1 MIRIFHQRITIVR
14 ARKPA
19 ERSINDELQ
28 WVGDSLGLFNVRDKD
43 KSCFRVF
50 IELLKAAKLK
60 HPLSSDEL
68 AYRLGLSRG
77 TVIHHITRLME
88 SGIVVAHKNRYMLR
102 VDNLTELI
110 SEVEEDIKRTCND
123 LKRVADNIDKR
134 LGL

>member
-110 SEVEEDIKRTCND
+110 SEVEEDLKRTCND